1 MIKFCPVKE
10 FLTTIKGLKRM
21 ENAVGGSINFFYV
34 QQKLL
39 KQKPT
44 RIKKVQDIF
53 RYRLL
58 KICKYF
64 RAH

>member
-34 QQKLL
+34 KQKLL

-53 RYRLL
+53 RY
-58 KICKYF
+58 
-64 RAH
+64 